1 MKRIHIIGG
10 KNHGKTTLIV
20 ELVQE
25 LSARGVRVG
34 TIKHTHHEHELDL
47 PGKDSYRH
55 REAGAAVAGILSRSM
70 NAVFWPPQTRD
81 NSTSD
86 SRYEVFEQI
95 FTDCE
100 VVLVEGD
107 SRTKAI
113 KIEVWR
119 KSLGTQPL
127 AQTDPSILAV
137 ISHDILPDSSVK
149 NTWPREHR
157 LRRKS
162 IARAFS
168 LT

>member
-55 REAGAAVAGILSRSM
+55 REAGAAVVGILSRSM
-70 NAVFWPPQTRD
+70 NAVFWPPQTIDR
-81 NSTSD
+81 STSD

-95 FTDCE
+95 FADCD

-127 AQTDPSILAV
+127 SQTDQSILAV
-137 ISHDILPDSSVK
+137 ISHDILPSPSVAR
-149 NTWPREHR
+149 TWPRND
-157 LRRKS
+157 
-162 IARAFS
+162 IACVAS
-168 LT
+168 QLLALVI

>member
-25 LSARGVRVG
+25 LSARGIRTG
-34 TIKHTHHEHELDL
+34 TLKHTHHEHELDL

-55 REAGAAVAGILSRSM
+55 RESGAAVAGILARSM
-70 NAVFWPPQTRD
+70 NAVFWPPQAVE

-86 SRYEVFEQI
+86 NRYKVFEPI
-95 FTDCE
+95 FADCH

-107 SRTKAI
+107 SRTNAI
-113 KIEVWR
+113 KVEVWR

-127 AQTDPSILAV
+127 AQTDPSIRAV
-137 ISHDILPDSSVK
+137 ISHDKLPGSSPV
-149 NTWPREHR
+149 TAWPRGDISC
-157 LRRKS
+157 LAS
-162 IARAFS
+162 QLLA
-168 LT
+168 LVD

>member
-55 REAGAAVAGILSRSM
+55 REAGAAVAGILSQSM
-70 NAVFWPPQTRD
+70 NAVFWPPQTTD

-86 SRYEVFEQI
+86 SRYAVFEQI
-95 FTDCE
+95 FADCD
-100 VVLVEGD
+100 VVLYNCVTIVDRYSSNRWFCSKMGFG
-107 SRTKAI
+107 SRSFI
-113 KIEVWR
+113 SGVWR
-119 KSLGTQPL
+119 SAWLCGSSCFAGQRIAYSRLFAPDC
-127 AQTDPSILAV
+127 AGCV
-137 ISHDILPDSSVK
+137 LP
-149 NTWPREHR
+149 W
-157 LRRKS
+157 
-162 IARAFS
+162 
-168 LT
+168 